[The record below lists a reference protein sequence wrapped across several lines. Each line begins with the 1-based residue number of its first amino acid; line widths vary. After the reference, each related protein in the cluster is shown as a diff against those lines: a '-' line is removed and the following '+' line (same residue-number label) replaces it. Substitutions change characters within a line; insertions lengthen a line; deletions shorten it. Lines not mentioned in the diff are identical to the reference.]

1 MTKVNIIF
9 LYICV
14 LFICQSTYAKKS
26 WNKDKYWRSFKITYE
41 YGKLGYWRKLGLAK
55 IHTGML
61 VLSTLFLNE
70 AKNTSNL
77 VVCQWTLVKNSHKKI
92 MPTSLS
98 LSFLLILFNVLCH
111 HTLAVF
117 IPVENLE
124 DKLLFSFY
132 QLITIR

>member
-1 MTKVNIIF
+1 
-9 LYICV
+9 
-14 LFICQSTYAKKS
+14 
-26 WNKDKYWRSFKITYE
+26 
-41 YGKLGYWRKLGLAK
+41 
-55 IHTGML
+55 
-61 VLSTLFLNE
+61 
-70 AKNTSNL
+70 
-77 VVCQWTLVKNSHKKI
+77 